1 MDDGAQ
7 LGRARTAVVAAWLAA
22 AGVAAMAAGAA
33 GAQTGALGAF
43 IGFRVFL
50 LGALVCLL
58 ALLVGLLALRA
69 TRRARGR
76 PGRSHAWLGT
86 ALGLLGLG
94 VVVSAAWPGR
104 GLPAINDIT
113 TDPADPPAFAA
124 LTTVE
129 ANRGRDMAYA
139 GDSFAEQQR
148 AAYPDLAPIALPL
161 APAEALARAEAA
173 ARALGWQI
181 AAVDPAAG
189 TLEASET
196 TPLFR
201 FVDDVAVRVRP
212 SQGGSGSIVD
222 VRSRSR
228 DGRGDLGA
236 NAARIRAFRDALLS
250 R

>member
-22 AGVAAMAAGAA
+22 AGVAAMTAGAA
-33 GAQTGALGAF
+33 GAQTGAIAAF

-58 ALLVGLLALRA
+58 ALVVGLLALRA
-69 TRRARGR
+69 ARRARGR
-76 PGRSHAWLGT
+76 LGRSHAWIGT
-86 ALGLLGLG
+86 ALGLLGLL

-124 LTTVE
+124 LAGAE
-129 ANRGRDMAYA
+129 ANRGRDMAYP
-139 GDSFAEQQR
+139 GDSFAQQQR

-161 APAEALARAEAA
+161 APTEALAKAEAA

-201 FVDDVAVRVRP
+201 FVDDVAVRVRS

-222 VRSRSR
+222 VRSKSR